1 MKKTMLFAMVC
12 LLSMWAC
19 HSHSHDTGNGHTH
32 NPDGSHPTTEA
43 PELEPLAYTLYATH
57 VELFVEFK
65 PLVVGQESRFAAHLT
80 VLGEQFTA
88 LSEGKVTVSLSGNG
102 GHTVDTAAQPGI
114 FRLRLTPAS
123 AAQKATL
130 TFNIVTKNFTDK
142 IVIPDVAVW
151 PDEAAALAAQEP
163 EKASNDIS
171 YLKEQAWKTDFA
183 NVEVQARPFAE
194 VIRATGQILFAPG
207 DEAIVSA
214 PAEGMV
220 QFNGDKL
227 LAGQAVK
234 SGNALFTV
242 SGRTIN
248 DGSLDARIQEARTQ
262 YAKAKADYE
271 RLGPLAQDKI
281 VSQREYLDAQ
291 NRFEL
296 AQLNVQALTKNYG
309 KSGVRIGA
317 PISGY
322 IQTLHV
328 TPGQYVQ
335 AGQPLAT
342 LVKNKRLTIRADVSQ
357 QYADKIA
364 SVRSANFTL
373 PDGSSW
379 SLEALRGRLAASAK
393 SAAPGS
399 PFIPV
404 FFEMDA
410 QQGFLPGTYVDTYLR
425 TANNQQALTVPKSAL
440 IEEQGI
446 FYVYVQTEGESFQKR
461 EVKTGSNDGVNVQIL
476 SGLTPGERVVSKGA
490 YQIKLSSMSGTM
502 PAHGH
507 EH

>member
-1 MKKTMLFAMVC
+1 MLFAMVC

-220 QFNGDKL
+220 QL
-227 LAGQAVK
+227 ME
-234 SGNALFTV
+234 T
-242 SGRTIN
+242 
-248 DGSLDARIQEARTQ
+248 
-262 YAKAKADYE
+262 
-271 RLGPLAQDKI
+271 
-281 VSQREYLDAQ
+281 
-291 NRFEL
+291 
-296 AQLNVQALTKNYG
+296 NYWQ
-309 KSGVRIGA
+309 VR
-317 PISGY
+317 P
-322 IQTLHV
+322 
-328 TPGQYVQ
+328 
-335 AGQPLAT
+335 
-342 LVKNKRLTIRADVSQ
+342 
-357 QYADKIA
+357 
-364 SVRSANFTL
+364 
-373 PDGSSW
+373 
-379 SLEALRGRLAASAK
+379 
-393 SAAPGS
+393 
-399 PFIPV
+399 
-404 FFEMDA
+404 
-410 QQGFLPGTYVDTYLR
+410 
-425 TANNQQALTVPKSAL
+425 
-440 IEEQGI
+440 
-446 FYVYVQTEGESFQKR
+446 
-461 EVKTGSNDGVNVQIL
+461 
-476 SGLTPGERVVSKGA
+476 
-490 YQIKLSSMSGTM
+490 
-502 PAHGH
+502 
-507 EH
+507 